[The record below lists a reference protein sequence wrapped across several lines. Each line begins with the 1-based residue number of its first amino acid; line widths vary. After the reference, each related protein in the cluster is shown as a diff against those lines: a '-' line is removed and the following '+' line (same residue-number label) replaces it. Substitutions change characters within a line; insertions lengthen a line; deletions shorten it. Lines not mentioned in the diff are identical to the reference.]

1 MIFLWYIFTYAITI
15 WHWQDVSNAQNL
27 STLWETTYGWNGSYC
42 DKTCQ
47 NVSCCVTK
55 SSYYNHDLISP
66 GPVSIVLSVETSMR
80 HWFKTN
86 KMHSPVLLNFDL
98 IQYGGPMLQYKSL
111 NFKCIS
117 TNFFSMVLW
126 PGLDTEPSLHLRLRL
141 TGSTQKRV
149 NETQQHF
156 TYHWCLLQKGRQG
169 ACACVWGKRNFHEQV
184 K

>member
-1 MIFLWYIFTYAITI
+1 MTALKGLIVSMIFLWYIFTYAITI

-111 NFKCIS
+111 NFKCS
-117 TNFFSMVLW
+117 VLNKLLQYGAVTW
-126 PGLDTEPSLHLRLRL
+126 
-141 TGSTQKRV
+141 TGYRAKPPPQAQINRV
-149 NETQQHF
+149 NTETS
-156 TYHWCLLQKGRQG
+156 
-169 ACACVWGKRNFHEQV
+169 
-184 K
+184 